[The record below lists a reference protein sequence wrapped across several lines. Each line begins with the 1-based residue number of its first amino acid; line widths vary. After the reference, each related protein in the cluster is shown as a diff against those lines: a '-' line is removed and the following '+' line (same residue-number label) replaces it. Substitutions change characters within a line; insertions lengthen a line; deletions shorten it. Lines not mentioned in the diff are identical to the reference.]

1 MEGMTCNWSNEIFRF
16 RQQHS
21 LKQAVFA
28 EMVGVDQATVS
39 RWEKGCHSPDSMMQ
53 RRILALIQR
62 TPTQQQLH
70 RYLVR
75 TALSAVV
82 LLDINRTIIA
92 ASARYCEAHGLA
104 HAEVIGRSASPIYNE
119 EGNRFWQCARE
130 YGLYRGALASATLV
144 TLTNALSGRKPNIFT
159 KEIWTLIRQ
168 PDGETVLRG
177 ERRHLAEGDFARAR
191 DENGGPMRFVTMEEL
206 VRYEKVD
213 GGIVLRRSPAPKDV
227 DARGA

>member
-1 MEGMTCNWSNEIFRF
+1 MEGVSCNWSSEIFRF

-39 RWEKGCHSPDSMMQ
+39 RWEKGCHSPDSIMQ
-53 RRILALIQR
+53 RRILALIHR
-62 TPTQQQLH
+62 TPTQQQIH

-92 ASARYCEAHGLA
+92 ASARYCEAHGLS
-104 HAEVIGRSASPIYNE
+104 HANVIGLRVNPIYNE
-119 EGNRFWQCARE
+119 EGIRFWQCARE

-144 TLTNALSGRKPNIFT
+144 TLTNALSGREANICT

-168 PDGETVLRG
+168 PDGAAVLRG
-177 ERRHLAEGDFARAR
+177 ERTHLAEADFLEARE
-191 DENGGPMRFVTMEEL
+191 ENGGPMRFMTMAEL

-213 GGIVLRRSPAPKDV
+213 NGFLLRRPPDPKSV
-227 DARGA
+227 DAHGV